1 MTINRHNYE
10 TYFLLHIDN
19 ELSVQQQEQLH
30 EFIAA
35 NPDLKNELQLLQQS
49 ILKPEHISFTEKV
62 SLFKQQEP
70 DAVLIEKLLL
80 LVDEELPLAE
90 QTQLKILIK
99 NDAIVNLTWNQ
110 LQQTKLAPDDTI
122 VFEDKASLYRRED
135 RPIIAFRWWAVAV
148 AAMLIGFGVWGSVRF
163 FNQSNRSLNP
173 DISLTQPIKS
183 VEKNAAVTSSNKF
196 QKIAKD
202 AGAEIS
208 VSPQNTADNIVPL
221 PKQKKNKIELI
232 HQNKLPVKPTDEL
245 VKTVEPVKVNGN
257 NLPKSYL
264 ENINNS
270 ASNKTTIAIAKQENK
285 NEAVENNFVK
295 NELPANNFEKNKAIA
310 MNASFT
316 SNQNFENK
324 ITNFDEGD
332 ETENKSKLKGFFKR
346 VKRVLERNTMSKSG
360 EGNLKIANLSFA
372 MQ

>member
-19 ELSVQQQEQLH
+19 ELSVQQQEQLY
-30 EFIAA
+30 EFITA
-35 NPDLKNELQLLQQS
+35 NPDLKNELELLQQS
-49 ILKPEHISFTEKV
+49 ILKPEHISFTEKE

-90 QTQLKILIK
+90 QPQLKILIK

-135 RPIIAFRWWAVAV
+135 RPVIAFRWWAVAV
-148 AAMLIGFGVWGSVRF
+148 AAMLIGFGVWGSIRF
-163 FNQSNRSLNP
+163 FNQGNSNLNS
-173 DISLTQPIKS
+173 DISVVQPIKNIENTATVLPPEKAAKITADAVS
-183 VEKNAAVTSSNKF
+183 KIIDSPIISAKNIVHLPASEKNKV
-196 QKIAKD
+196 Q
-202 AGAEIS
+202 
-208 VSPQNTADNIVPL
+208 
-221 PKQKKNKIELI
+221 LI
-232 HQNKLPVKPTDEL
+232 KQNKLPVKATYEL
-245 VKTVEPVKVNGN
+245 VKTVEPLKVNGN

-264 ENINNS
+264 ENINNK
-270 ASNKTTIAIAKQENK
+270 ASNKTTIAIVKQENK

-295 NELPANNFEKNKAIA
+295 NELPANNFEKNNAIA